1 MINTHIRL
9 EAIFSFSS
17 YLTADASVINQ
28 DVNFLAVLFN
38 FSAELFD

>member
-17 YLTADASVINQ
+17 YLTADASVVNQ
-28 DVNFLAVLFN
+28 DVDFLAVLFHLLT
-38 FSAELFD
+38 ELFD